1 MSSTL
6 GVNME
11 VPFYWNIAPN
21 YDYTLTLK
29 PMSKRGVLFGNE
41 FRYLQPT
48 FSGQVDYNVI
58 FKDKETHERR
68 YGVAWKHYQRI
79 GDVSLGVDYQRSP
92 ITTTYRISR
101 RPFASPVKTSS
112 TKTSG

>member
-1 MSSTL
+1 
-6 GVNME
+6 
-11 VPFYWNIAPN
+11 
-21 YDYTLTLK
+21 
-29 PMSKRGVLFGNE
+29 MSKRGVLFGNE

-101 RPFASPVKTSS
+101 RPFRESS
-112 TKTSG
+112 ENILNQNFWLSYGQTY